1 MSLKT
6 SGNMYFCNNCDSF
19 VKFFKELWCKKLDGP
34 YKIELFQYEHKT
46 AIKVGEIK
54 LRKKP
59 EGIISSY
66 AYCGNCNQPLG
77 IPIDTDFLI
86 AMENFNPL
94 TSKN

>member
-1 MSLKT
+1 
-6 SGNMYFCNNCDSF
+6 MYICQNCGPF
-19 VKFFKELWCKKLDGP
+19 IKVIKEFWCRKSDGP
-34 YKIELFQYEHKT
+34 YKIELFHQHKT

-77 IPIDTDFLI
+77 IPIDTDFLKAAEI
-86 AMENFNPL
+86 L
-94 TSKN
+94 